1 MDETQVT
8 PDQLPAAAARIDD
21 AVRDG
26 AVRNPPVPIGG
37 AGYGH
42 DGAADAVA
50 AFGRE
55 IQQRTALMVAEA
67 DRAAAAL
74 RGGSAAYLAQELR
87 NTARLIGFPAP

>member
-1 MDETQVT
+1 MDETQVI
-8 PDQLPAAAARIDD
+8 PDQLPAAAAGIEE

-42 DGAADAVA
+42 DRAAAAVA
-50 AFGRE
+50 VLGRE

-67 DRAAAAL
+67 ERAAAAL

-87 NTARLIGFPAP
+87 ATARLMGFPAP